1 MNTTTQLPF
10 AEFKKEDLGNL
21 QTIREN
27 TTRGEEV
34 VKIELNKLFVRP
46 GFNVRTQFGDITG
59 LAKSIQEN
67 GQITAGRVDVMA
79 DGTFTIVEGERRFM
93 ALKFIEEDTGTA
105 PLFKAIVNK
114 QKTTEEER
122 LLQMFTT
129 QDNKPLTQVE
139 VAELFRRL
147 INLGYT
153 QAKIAD
159 RTGKTPAYVSQM
171 LQFASESPI
180 IKEEVSKGNLSVQEA
195 LKLQKQIPVQSER
208 VAVVKEAVEKK
219 TQSGSQSQ
227 LKAKDI
233 SGIDPKQKKAESI
246 ADAIVLSFGIMVE
259 DKLELTNL
267 IKRLL

>member
-27 TTRGEEV
+27 STRGEEV
-34 VKIELNKLFVRP
+34 IKIELHKLFVRP
-46 GFNVRTQFGDITG
+46 FFNVRQSFGDITG
-59 LAKSIQEN
+59 LANSIQQN

-93 ALKFIEEDTGTA
+93 ALKLIEEDTGT
-105 PLFKAIVNK
+105 PCFFKAIVNK
-114 QKTTEEER
+114 GKTTEEER

-147 INLGYT
+147 MNLGYT
-153 QAKIAD
+153 QAKVAEK
-159 RTGKTPAYVSQM
+159 TGKTASYVSQM

-180 IKEEVSKGNLSVQEA
+180 IKEQVTKGVISVGEVV
-195 LKLQKQIPVQSER
+195 KLQKQVPLQSER
-208 VAVVKEAVEKK
+208 VDLVNKAVERKK
-219 TQSGSQSQ
+219 QSGNDKQI
-227 LKAKDI
+227 KADDI
-233 SGIDPKQKKAESI
+233 SGNDPKQKKAESI